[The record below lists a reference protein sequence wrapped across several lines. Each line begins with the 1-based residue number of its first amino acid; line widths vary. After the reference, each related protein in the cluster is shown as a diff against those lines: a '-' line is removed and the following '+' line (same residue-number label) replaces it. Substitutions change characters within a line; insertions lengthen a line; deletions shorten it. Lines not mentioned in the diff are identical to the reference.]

1 MSNPIWIP
9 DNKYGIE
16 EGRYSN
22 HGVVELLRLNCENSE
37 AVYFIA
43 DMMEE

>member
-1 MSNPIWIP
+1 MTFWIP
-9 DNKYGIE
+9 ENKYNIE
-16 EGRYSN
+16 EGTYTIN
-22 HGVVELLRLNCENSE
+22 GLVELLRLNCENSE